1 MAIIEDEFSLDIK
14 PVTIFES
21 LLQQENLTIELE
33 NDVSITYSG
42 KKDDEIT
49 SKIKNLLMQYEN
61 DKNID
66 FNSILEQIELNKENN
81 ENDLNNENENEN
93 DFNNENDEFKKNNL
107 FSIKYKD
114 IYIGGVSP
122 NFQMREGFGLN
133 KYNEDHTFY
142 IGLWKNNMKEG
153 FGFLKI
159 DDDTYYLGHFHQ
171 NQFEGDCILYLK
183 SKNIFYLGTFSNS
196 SFEEGQYIDI
206 NNDVFYKGKFLN
218 NRKNDDCCTM
228 TEMNNRHIFIGEIEN
243 DNFKKGF
250 LCQYICEVNE
260 SKDDVGEDVFEYIFD
275 IEKIFHYSKDEE
287 NNTKFIYQF
296 QNSFKQ
302 NLKKNIEKIFIFNY
316 ETKKRMIKKL
326 NGYFDYLNTLGE
338 DNDYNDL
345 NKYNAK
351 GYDNLFYIFMNN
363 YNLYITDYQ
372 DLTER
377 FSINQIK
384 NELNLSQ
391 EDQEK
396 KEE

>member
-14 PVTIFES
+14 QVTIFES

-81 ENDLNNENENEN
+81 ENDLNNENEN

-316 ETKKRMIKKL
+316 ETKKRIIKKL

-345 NKYNAK
+345 NKYNDK
-351 GYDNLFYIFMNN
+351 GYDSLFYIFMNN

>member
-81 ENDLNNENENEN
+81 ENDLNNENEN
-93 DFNNENDEFKKNNL
+93 DFNNENDEFKQNNL

-159 DDDTYYLGHFHQ
+159 NDDTYYLGHFHQ

-316 ETKKRMIKKL
+316 ETKKTNNKKIKW
-326 NGYFDYLNTLGE
+326 
-338 DNDYNDL
+338 
-345 NKYNAK
+345 
-351 GYDNLFYIFMNN
+351 LF
-363 YNLYITDYQ
+363 
-372 DLTER
+372 
-377 FSINQIK
+377 
-384 NELNLSQ
+384 
-391 EDQEK
+391 
-396 KEE
+396 

>member
-81 ENDLNNENENEN
+81 ENDLNNENEN

-260 SKDDVGEDVFEYIFD
+260 SKDDVGEDVFGYIFD
-275 IEKIFHYSKDEE
+275 IEKIFYYYKDED

-316 ETKKRMIKKL
+316 ETKKRIIKKL

-372 DLTER
+372 ELTEK
-377 FSINQIK
+377 FSINIF
-384 NELNLSQ
+384 S
-391 EDQEK
+391 
-396 KEE
+396 

>member
-33 NDVSITYSG
+33 NDISITYSG

-81 ENDLNNENENEN
+81 ENDLNNENEN

-153 FGFLKI
+153 FGFFKI
-159 DDDTYYLGHFHQ
+159 NDDTYYLGHFHQ

-183 SKNIFYLGTFSNS
+183 SKNIFYLGTFSN
-196 SFEEGQYIDI
+196 
-206 NNDVFYKGKFLN
+206 
-218 NRKNDDCCTM
+218 
-228 TEMNNRHIFIGEIEN
+228 
-243 DNFKKGF
+243 
-250 LCQYICEVNE
+250 
-260 SKDDVGEDVFEYIFD
+260 
-275 IEKIFHYSKDEE
+275 
-287 NNTKFIYQF
+287 
-296 QNSFKQ
+296 
-302 NLKKNIEKIFIFNY
+302 
-316 ETKKRMIKKL
+316 
-326 NGYFDYLNTLGE
+326 
-338 DNDYNDL
+338 
-345 NKYNAK
+345 
-351 GYDNLFYIFMNN
+351 YD
-363 YNLYITDYQ
+363 
-372 DLTER
+372 
-377 FSINQIK
+377 
-384 NELNLSQ
+384 
-391 EDQEK
+391 
-396 KEE
+396 